1 MHRLLLLLTFVLAA
15 TLAGARSW
23 TYTDGK
29 TIEANVVEV
38 KPDEIVALKTAEGQ
52 VLTVP
57 FNTFVAKDVKYL
69 EKLHHVLWK
78 ELNKLFGLEIWQDN
92 FLWDDPTAETAKRM
106 GLQKESKT
114 DFMENHR
121 AYPRGKKT
129 LLGEAVYA
137 SVLYG
142 GKEQVDS
149 LSFVFL
155 NQGDIPIPNGRIDD
169 DMLDEIADKIEAS
182 GMRVHDTIAP
192 VLGKPKRESLGRKE
206 LREKLW
212 RWDWNGHAIMLT
224 MQEGKYAA
232 LRIMPSE
239 RADRGG
245 RVEKIKGVELR
256 ERMAACVERRDNG
269 DVVIRNV
276 PMIDQGPKGYCSP
289 ATWERYLRYMEIPV
303 DMYLLALVANT
314 GIGSGG
320 GTYSQDMINA
330 TSSIISSNGRK
341 LIQIG
346 DQPTVRNVSK
356 HIDKGLPI
364 MWRLMSTPSFQR
376 VANNNTAKRNGKQ
389 IGPSG
394 QTEDTS
400 AGGHICLIVG
410 YNKKTDE
417 IAISDSW
424 GARYTERW
432 VPVEDMVDATNGE
445 MNVIKW

>member
-1 MHRLLLLLTFVLAA
+1 M
-15 TLAGARSW
+15 AGIANARIW
-23 TYTDGK
+23 THAKGGELQAD
-29 TIEANVVEV
+29 VVEV
-38 KPDEIVALKTAEGQ
+38 KPDQTVVLKTAEGQ
-52 VLTVP
+52 VITVP
-57 FNTFVAKDVKYL
+57 FNTFVANDVKYL
-69 EKLHHVLWK
+69 KKMHRVPWK
-78 ELNKLFGLEIWQDN
+78 ELNKLFGLEIWQDD
-92 FLWDDPTAETAKRM
+92 FLWNDPTAETAKRM

-114 DFMENHR
+114 DYMENYR
-121 AYPRGKKT
+121 TYPRGMKT
-129 LLGEAVYA
+129 LLGEPVFA

-142 GKEQVDS
+142 GKELVDS

-155 NQGDIPIPNGRIDD
+155 NQGDIPTPDGRIDD
-169 DMLDEIADKIEAS
+169 DILDEIAELIEAS
-182 GMRVHDTIAP
+182 GMRVHNAIEP

-232 LRIMPSE
+232 LRIMPSD

-245 RVEKIKGVELR
+245 RVEKMKSIELR
-256 ERMAACVERRDNG
+256 ERMAACVEQRDNG

-320 GTYSQDMINA
+320 GTYAQDMINA

-341 LIQIG
+341 LVTVG
-346 DQPTVRNVSK
+346 DKPTVRNVSK

-364 MWRLMSTPSFQR
+364 MWRLLSTPAFQQA
-376 VANNNTAKRNGKQ
+376 ANRNTAKRNGKN
-389 IGPSG
+389 IGPAG
-394 QTEDTS
+394 QSEDNS
-400 AGGHICLIVG
+400 SGGHICLIIG
-410 YNKKTDE
+410 YNEKTGE

-424 GARYTERW
+424 GTRFTERW
-432 VPVEDMVDATNGE
+432 VPVEDMVDAAIGE